1 MCMYGYVCEL
11 LGIRAEVEFARIWA
25 EMEVESSSTAR
36 IFPPLRI
43 LTSHNGSQNP
53 HRREYSA
60 RRGFCEPLWACIG
73 LRLHLTLQKQYP
85 ERRRRSDT
93 TNIVL
98 PASNFAEALDHAED
112 FANRYGLPPWPL
124 WRIQY
129 SAFVSVSGLRPLW
142 DAQTAA
148 VQGKYPF
155 LKLCTFLDPC
165 FLDSVLPITVCNFR
179 GVVRSLCEP

>member
-1 MCMYGYVCEL
+1 MYVCNVYMYAIGVRMLVWVCGYVCNVNSVRKLCVCMGMCVNSWGFEQ
-11 LGIRAEVEFARIWA
+11 RWN
-25 EMEVESSSTAR
+25 
-36 IFPPLRI
+36 LRGFEPRRRWN
-43 LTSHNGSQNP
+43 HPQ
-53 HRREYSA
+53 RREYSA
-60 RRGFCEPLWACIG
+60 RQGFCEPLWACIG

-129 SAFVSVSGLRPLW
+129 SAFVSVSGLRPL
-142 DAQTAA
+142 
-148 VQGKYPF
+148 
-155 LKLCTFLDPC
+155 
-165 FLDSVLPITVCNFR
+165 
-179 GVVRSLCEP
+179 